1 MAEATEKFETV
12 ERTVIEQEFVGVTL
26 ELTVKEARALQGL
39 IGKEGNGGIFVP
51 LYLALSRIFGHVGN
65 DYALVDRISGKRINA
80 FALVE
85 GSIDLPDD
93 PIVFGAD
100 SFKEVS

>member
-1 MAEATEKFETV
+1 MVMAELR
-12 ERTVIEQEFVGVTL
+12 ERTEADVV
-26 ELTVKEARALQGL
+26 LTMTQREARALKGL
-39 IGKEGNGGIFVP
+39 IGKEGNGGIFAP
-51 LYLALSRIFGHVGN
+51 LYWALDEIFGYVGN

>member
-39 IGKEGNGGIFVP
+39 IGKVDAAQEFDS
-51 LYLALSRIFGHVGN
+51 LYLALSRIFGYVGHI
-65 DYALVDRISGKRINA
+65 YAVVDRISGERVTS
-80 FALVE
+80 FT
-85 GSIDLPDD
+85 
-93 PIVFGAD
+93 
-100 SFKEVS
+100 FKEVS